1 MATLLLRKYSIH
13 PRTPG
18 TLKQDMMTDMRFY
31 FPFIRSRPSQ
41 AMGLAFGASRLQDF
55 CMSVCHLSRGD
66 PCIVYRRC
74 RCETNVLYIALTG
87 SWLTLV
93 AHTRGYRVVL
103 NRTSG
108 LALWW
113 CVDDRGQRWHRAP
126 FKVRSCTMRFDDE

>member
-74 RCETNVLYIALTG
+74 RCETNVLYIAPTG

-93 AHTRGYRVVL
+93 ATVWSSIAPRAWLFGGASMIAVKDGTVRHSKFAHVL
-103 NRTSG
+103 
-108 LALWW
+108 
-113 CVDDRGQRWHRAP
+113 
-126 FKVRSCTMRFDDE
+126 